1 MRGTRALVTS
11 LVSCAAAPAGPAGP
25 PPGRRPLPRR
35 RVPRNAFGRWGR
47 RGRGAREV
55 AEQRRAAACRGPSPP
70 MKTAEPVPTRAPC
83 ARRAGH
89 ALEPLAG
96 CSAGFRRRR
105 SGTSAGPARS
115 AERVRWWAR
124 CRRGAR
130 VRGTGCPA
138 GRARSAERGL
148 PTAPR
153 SHVARHAVG
162 WTGRG
167 RAHRTRCRRP
177 PDPAE
182 RASRDPLDCMTRS
195 RAVPSTF
202 SGTRGPAPRAFR
214 GTRVGIRDSGLG
226 EPPAIRARSAERA
239 RPSGT
244 RASMTRA
251 SAGTASAPSAGP
263 RPAPA
268 PRPGRPRRHR
278 GRSTRTS
285 AGSGPRHPG
294 AGRTRARSAERVPT
308 SGHTLTRRAP
318 NLPPDPPRRAARSSS
333 HAVGPSPTA
342 PAAAAPSGTCS
353 AVADRS
359 SGAAAPPVVDR
370 PSDRIGALR
379 RNRCGRCGER
389 GGSRSCRDRSSW

>member
-1 MRGTRALVTS
+1 M
-11 LVSCAAAPAGPAGP
+11 SCWAG
-25 PPGRRPLPRR
+25 
-35 RVPRNAFGRWGR
+35 
-47 RGRGAREV
+47 
-55 AEQRRAAACRGPSPP
+55 
-70 MKTAEPVPTRAPC
+70 
-83 ARRAGH
+83 
-89 ALEPLAG
+89 
-96 CSAGFRRRR
+96 
-105 SGTSAGPARS
+105 
-115 AERVRWWAR
+115 
-124 CRRGAR
+124 
-130 VRGTGCPA
+130 
-138 GRARSAERGL
+138 
-148 PTAPR
+148 
-153 SHVARHAVG
+153 
-162 WTGRG
+162 
-167 RAHRTRCRRP
+167 
-177 PDPAE
+177 
-182 RASRDPLDCMTRS
+182 
-195 RAVPSTF
+195 
-202 SGTRGPAPRAFR
+202 AFR
-214 GTRVGIRDSGLG
+214 GTRSADRAAVARRAARGRLDGPRARPPDAVQAAAGSRGTRVPRPSRLHDPVPSGPEHVQRDPGSGPARVPRNSGRDSGLGTRDSGLG

-263 RPAPA
+263 RPASA